1 MIPRN
6 DRFLRACRREPVD
19 RTPVWFM
26 RQAGRS
32 DPRYRAIRERF
43 PLNEI
48 FQHADLCAE
57 IVLLPV
63 HSLGVDAAVLFADI
77 TLPFGGMGVS
87 VAFQENVGPIL
98 DAPVRDRAAV
108 DRLRP
113 FEPEQHVPAILEAIR
128 LITGETTVPL
138 IGFGGGPFTLASYLI
153 EGGPSRDFARTK
165 ALMFGHPATW
175 AGLMDHLTEAT
186 IRYLRAQVVAGV
198 HAVQL
203 FDSWAGALA
212 PADYRQFVL
221 PSTRRIFDAV
231 SNLEV
236 PAIHF
241 ATSGAG
247 LLPLLVEAGGNV
259 LGIDWRMPIDEAW
272 VLAGPRVAIQ
282 GNLDPATVLAPF
294 DLVAARTTDILQRAG
309 GRPGHIFNLGHGV
322 LPESSPETLRR
333 LVDFVHAYAQ
343 REASEVSRP

>member
-43 PLNEI
+43 SLSEI

-57 IVLLPV
+57 IILLPV

-77 TLPFGGMGVS
+77 TLPFAGMGVAF
-87 VAFQENVGPIL
+87 AFQENVGPVL
-98 DAPVRDRAAV
+98 DAPVHDLGAV
-108 DRLRP
+108 DALRA
-113 FEPEQHVPAILEAIR
+113 FEPQPHVPASLEAIR
-128 LITGETTVPL
+128 LVTRETTLPL
-138 IGFGGGPFTLASYLI
+138 IGFAGGPFTLASYLI
-153 EGGPSRDFARTK
+153 EGGPSRDFSRTK
-165 ALMFGHPATW
+165 ALMFGQPATW
-175 AGLMDHLTEAT
+175 GRLMDRLTEAT
-186 IRYLRAQVVAGV
+186 IRYLQAQVAAGV

-221 PSTRRIFDAV
+221 PSARRIFDAV
-231 SNLEV
+231 STLEV
-236 PAIHF
+236 PGIHF
-241 ATSGAG
+241 ATGGAG
-247 LLPLLVEAGGNV
+247 LLPLLAEAGGDV
-259 LGIDWRMPIDEAW
+259 LSIDWRMPLDEAW
-272 VLAGPRVAIQ
+272 ARAGPRVAIQ

-294 DLVAARTTDILQRAG
+294 DLVAARAADILQRVG
-309 GRPGHIFNLGHGV
+309 GRPGHVFNLGHGV
-322 LPESSPETLRR
+322 LPESSPEALRR
-333 LVDFVHAYAQ
+333 LVDFVHAYAEP
-343 REASEVSRP
+343 EAFDVRRS